1 MNHINLVPRTSARL
15 AKDIIALSTKE
26 VDTIIDALHAWSS
39 ALANN
44 PDELSSD
51 ETHQILY
58 NAEGELNLE
67 AMENLADRLVTRR
80 LAQMGAAS

>member
-1 MNHINLVPRTSARL
+1 MNKNTQEIYHYLNTE
-15 AKDIIALSTKE
+15 E
-26 VDTIIDALHAWSS
+26 VDTVIDALHAWSS

-51 ETHQILY
+51 ETYQILY

-67 AMENLADRLVTRR
+67 AMENLANRLVTHR
-80 LAQMGAAS
+80 LAQMGATT